1 MIWSRFLAPR
11 LTPSPPAA
19 SSSSSSA
26 SAPSTRRSGR
36 EALLGTRSG
45 TVSAAREGDVIEP
58 WLDRAG
64 LAPSSGAAP
73 LPSLFAAEAGVPAL
87 RGSAVRV
94 ARRRPTCAPDG
105 RPAGSSTR
113 ASSRGATDC
122 LDEVEARR
130 SSGLGARASA
140 TSAPWVAGVSATEVV
155 STGATTIATSV
166 VGGGA
171 GAGSGSGA
179 GGDAPTG
186 GSGVGAGVGGAGA
199 GGASGAGGGVGAAR
213 GGSSDSGST

>member
-19 SSSSSSA
+19 SSTSSA
-26 SAPSTRRSGR
+26 SAPSTRRCGR
-36 EALLGTRSG
+36 EALLGTRPG
-45 TVSAAREGDVIEP
+45 TVSTAREGDVIEP

-64 LAPSSGAAP
+64 LAPSGGAAP
-73 LPSLFAAEAGVPAL
+73 LPSLFAADAEVPAL

-94 ARRRPTCAPDG
+94 ARRRPTCAPDR
-105 RPAGSSTR
+105 RPAGSSTW

-122 LDEVEARR
+122 PDEVEAGRR
-130 SSGLGARASA
+130 LGLGARASA
-140 TSAPWVAGVSATEVV
+140 TSAPWVAGVSATEV
-155 STGATTIATSV
+155 STGGTTMATSV

-171 GAGSGSGA
+171 GTGSGSGT
-179 GGDAPTG
+179 GGDEPTG